1 MRVGSRDTRLITGL
15 RAQVNSGRSDWRAL
29 IERDYL
35 DSDEPCYVLQEKKM
49 RERHADRL
57 KLRFAI
63 ATLIAISFSVSALAN
78 AGPQRPARSQTRI
91 SRPRLVELRSIDQL
105 KELFQRD
112 TGKVRLVAL
121 VSPT

>member
-1 MRVGSRDTRLITGL
+1 MTTTR
-15 RAQVNSGRSDWRAL
+15 
-29 IERDYL
+29 
-35 DSDEPCYVLQEKKM
+35 PCYVLREKKM

-63 ATLIAISFSVSALAN
+63 ATLIASAAIPLGVSLLAN
-78 AGPQRPARSQTRI
+78 ADVQRPARSQTRI

-105 KELFQRD
+105 KEVFERD
-112 TGKVRLVAL
+112 GGKVRLVAL

>member
-1 MRVGSRDTRLITGL
+1 MK
-15 RAQVNSGRSDWRAL
+15 
-29 IERDYL
+29 
-35 DSDEPCYVLQEKKM
+35 EKA
-49 RERHADRL
+49 ERL

-63 ATLIAISFSVSALAN
+63 ATLIASAAIPFSVSALAN
-78 AGPQRPARSQTRI
+78 AGVQRPARSQTRI
-91 SRPRLVELRSIDQL
+91 ARPRLRELRSIDQL